1 MSILV
6 AGSLHLDVVVRA
18 PYLPGKDETLMG
30 SDVAY
35 VFGGKGG
42 NQAVA
47 AAHMGAR
54 VHMAGHVGRDDFAAP
69 VLDALDAAGVDRS
82 GVRQIDGAT
91 GMSVAIVDAAGDY
104 SAVVVSGVNQS
115 LDGADVDLPDG
126 LSLVMLQNEIGVEAN
141 EALAARLPQG
151 VTLMLN
157 AAPARELSSALLSRV
172 DILVVNR
179 VEAAMI
185 AGRDAAPEALVSD
198 LKALGP
204 ETIILTLGAEGLCG
218 AGPDGPFAMPAH
230 NVAVISTHGA
240 GDRFCGALAARL
252 VAGDEILAACRFAQ
266 AAAALHVSTPVET
279 RGQVRAGDVA
289 RFQRETDIPIS

>member
-1 MSILV
+1 M

-18 PYLPGKDETLMG
+18 PYLPAKDETLMG

-47 AAHMGAR
+47 AAHMGAH

-69 VLDALDAAGVDRS
+69 VIEALDAAGVDRS
-82 GVRQIDGAT
+82 GMRQIDGAT

-115 LDGADVDLPDG
+115 LDGAGVALPDG
-126 LSLVMLQNEIGVEAN
+126 LSLVMLQNEIAAEAN
-141 EALAARLPQG
+141 AALARRLPDG

-157 AAPARELSSALLSRV
+157 AAPARELPAALLSRV

-185 AGRDAAPEALVSD
+185 AGRDAAPEALVAD

-204 ETIILTLGAEGLCG
+204 ETVILTLGGDGLCG
-218 AGPDGPFAMPAH
+218 AGPEGPFAMPAH
-230 NVAVISTHGA
+230 KVDVISTHGA
-240 GDRFCGALAARL
+240 GDRFCGALAARI
-252 VAGDEILAACRFAQ
+252 VAGDVLMAACRFAQ
-266 AAAALHVSTPVET
+266 AAAALHVSTPAET
-279 RGQVRAGDVA
+279 RAAIRAADVR
-289 RFQRETDIPIS
+289 RFQRETEIPIS

>member
-1 MSILV
+1 MSLLV

-18 PYLPGKDETLMG
+18 PYLPARDETLMG

-54 VHMAGHVGRDDFAAP
+54 VHMAGHVGQDDFAAP
-69 VLDALDAAGVDRS
+69 VLDALDAAGVERS
-82 GVRQIDGAT
+82 GVLQIPGAT

-115 LDGADVDLPDG
+115 LDGAAVALPDD
-126 LSLVMLQNEIGVEAN
+126 LRLVMLQNEVPEAAN
-141 EALAARLPQG
+141 LALAARLAPD
-151 VTLMLN
+151 VRLMLN
-157 AAPARELSSALLSRV
+157 AAPARPLPEALMARV

-179 VEAAMI
+179 VEAAML
-185 AGRDAAPEALVSD
+185 AGREAAPEALAAD
-198 LKALGP
+198 LGAQGAG
-204 ETIILTLGAEGLCG
+204 TVIVTLGADGLCG
-218 AGPDGPFAMPAH
+218 LGPDGPFAMPAH
-230 NVAVISTHGA
+230 AVDVISTHGA

-252 VAGDEILAACRFAQ
+252 VAGDDIAAACRFAQ
-266 AAAALHVSTPVET
+266 GAAALHVSTPVAA
-279 RGQVRAGDVA
+279 RGAIRAGDVA
-289 RFQRETDIPIS
+289 RFHRETVTPIS